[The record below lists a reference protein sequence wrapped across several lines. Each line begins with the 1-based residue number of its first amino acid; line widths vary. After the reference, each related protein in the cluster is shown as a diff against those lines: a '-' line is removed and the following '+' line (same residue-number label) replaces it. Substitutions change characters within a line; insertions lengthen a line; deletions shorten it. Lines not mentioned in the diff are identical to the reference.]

1 MRSFGMLSFDFEM
14 LHFIITKLLHKHLKF
29 TLDSGGVISARVLI
43 LIPGLLL
50 AVAQMSSIY
59 FPVSRIHPHLTWQ
72 KTLPWTSCYTETQQ
86 LYNLG
91 PPRSFVQPINTKM
104 DVWA

>member
-1 MRSFGMLSFDFEM
+1 MRRFGM

-29 TLDSGGVISARVLI
+29 TLDSGAGLISARVLI
-43 LIPGLLL
+43 LTPGLLL

-59 FPVSRIHPHLTWQ
+59 FPVSRVHPHLTWQ
-72 KTLPWTSCYTETQQ
+72 KTLPRTSCYTETQQ

-91 PPRSFVQPINTKM
+91 PLRSFVQPINTKT

>member
-59 FPVSRIHPHLTWQ
+59 FPVSILTWRGKKRCHGQAATQ
-72 KTLPWTSCYTETQQ
+72 KL
-86 LYNLG
+86 NN
-91 PPRSFVQPINTKM
+91 FII
-104 DVWA
+104 